1 MRLEVEEGLHGG
13 PFTSG
18 GPGNDTVSEE
28 VKHVR
33 VLCNRKVPFKSEF
46 LRASLFTSGHDPRI
60 ANSP

>member
-33 VLCNRKVPFKSEF
+33 VLCNRKVPFKSSSRF
-46 LRASLFTSGHDPRI
+46 APATW
-60 ANSP
+60 